1 MWIRKGIFRDVDG
14 VPAGGSTAAA
24 TAADPGAGATPASGS
39 PGNTPVTPFDWAKAG
54 LDPEGLALV
63 SERQFKAPS
72 DVVQSYRNLEKL
84 VGVPPDRIIKLPGEK
99 DPSDS
104 WNAVY
109 DRLGRPK
116 AATDYK
122 IPVPEGDSGEFAKA
136 LAPIFHEAGLTQ
148 AQVQKLAEKHNALIA
163 DQTKQQT
170 TAAEAKHTAEMTALK
185 QEWGPNYDKNN
196 NTIDKAA
203 EQFGMT
209 KEHILGLKQAM
220 GPKAA
225 MQFLLNI
232 GSKIAVEGAFHAG
245 DQTAGFNAMTPEMAQ
260 AKIKANTS
268 DRAFAERFNS
278 KDPVVRSKAREEM
291 RTLHQ
296 VGYPDQQQS

>member
-1 MWIRKGIFRDVDG
+1 M
-14 VPAGGSTAAA
+14 T
-24 TAADPGAGATPASGS
+24 
-39 PGNTPVTPFDWAKAG
+39 
-54 LDPEGLALV
+54 
-63 SERQFKAPS
+63 
-72 DVVQSYRNLEKL
+72 
-84 VGVPPDRIIKLPGEK
+84 GEK
-99 DPSDS
+99 DTYDS

-109 DRLGRPK
+109 DRRGRPK
-116 AATDYK
+116 AATEYK

-136 LAPIFHEAGLTQ
+136 LAPIFHEVGLTQ

-163 DQTKQQT
+163 DATKQQT

-220 GPKAA
+220 GPKEA
-225 MQFLLNI
+225 MKFLLNI

-245 DQTAGFNAMTPEMAQ
+245 DHTAGFNAMTPEMAQ
-260 AKIKANTS
+260 AKIKANTA

-296 VGYPDQQQS
+296 VGYPDQQPA